1 MSCGVGLALDHLDLD
16 HMALQ
21 MNIAEAKSKLSE
33 LVNAAAAG
41 DTVVIAR
48 AGKPIVKLVPIEE
61 PPAREL
67 GFLNITIDDAFFD
80 ALDEAELKDW
90 E

>member
-1 MSCGVGLALDHLDLD
+1 
-16 HMALQ
+16 

-33 LVNAAAAG
+33 LVSAAAAG

-48 AGKPIVKLVPIEE
+48 AGKPIVKLVPIDE

-67 GFLNITIDDAFFD
+67 GFLKLAVDDSFFD
-80 ALDEAELKDW
+80 PLDDVELKEW